1 MIRFWVYV
9 AIQAVV
15 AAVLHL
21 AIGADLAHTLMAL
34 VASVAVTVMLVG
46 QQDPRQPR
54 WPRHESRAKQ
64 GARDDVSDLS
74 WSFMSRDDAV
84 TPRAV
89 AAVRSA
95 TASRLRLLGVDLDDP
110 RQTDTARGLL
120 GDEAYD
126 FVESRTDHPTV
137 HQLAR
142 TIDRLADLDPAGPT
156 PQTHPTRSTP

>member
-15 AAVLHL
+15 AGVLHL

-34 VASVAVTVMLVG
+34 VAAVAVTVMVVG

-110 RQTDTARGLL
+110 QDTAAAREVL
-120 GDEAYD
+120 GDEAYG
-126 FVESRTDHPTV
+126 FVESTAGTPTI
-137 HQLAR
+137 HQLSR
-142 TIDRLADLDPAGPT
+142 TIDRLADLDPAT
-156 PQTHPTRSTP
+156 SAPQTHPTRSTR